1 MNNEIIFNKTD
12 SEITIGKL
20 TADAKNYAKFA
31 FAKST
36 LKICQQEWRFF
47 SNWCQEH
54 QFQSLPCNIETLII
68 YLTELAN
75 QKLKSS
81 TIQKKLYAITK
92 IHSLNN
98 HHLNLKDS
106 NFVLVWNGIKRSLGT
121 SKKGRSPLLIKTL
134 REILSHIPSS
144 NIGIRDRAL
153 INFGWASAMRRS
165 EIVALN
171 WDDITYIEEGMQV
184 IIRKSKTDQY
194 GEGQKIAVLYG
205 NNKTTCPV
213 LNLKKWQEISV
224 SKEAIFTSI
233 NKSNIVGDQRLSD
246 RDIARILKKIMLQCG
261 LDATEFAGHSLRSGF
276 ITTAAKHSVPEH
288 IIMKH
293 SRHKTAQMIQVY
305 TRDSSL
311 VKDNATSMVGL

>member
-1 MNNEIIFNKTD
+1 MNNEIVSRNNV
-12 SEITIGKL
+12 EITIKKL
-20 TADAKNYAKFA
+20 TDDAKNYAKFA

-36 LKICQQEWRFF
+36 IKICQQEWKFF
-47 SNWCQEH
+47 TTWCHQH
-54 QFQSLPCNIETLII
+54 QFQSLPCSIENLTI

-75 QKLKSS
+75 QKLKTS
-81 TIQKKLYAITK
+81 TIQKKLYAINK
-92 IHSLNN
+92 IHTLNN

-106 NFVLVWNGIKRSLGT
+106 NFIMVWNGIKRSLGT
-121 SKKGRSPLLIKTL
+121 AKKGRAPLLIKTL
-134 REILSHIPSS
+134 REILHVIPEN

-165 EIVALN
+165 EIIALN
-171 WDDITYIEEGMQV
+171 WDDITYIEEGMHV
-184 IIRKSKTDQY
+184 LIRKSKTDQY
-194 GEGQKIAVLYG
+194 GEGQKIAILYG
-205 NNKTTCPV
+205 NNKATCPV
-213 LNLKKWQEISV
+213 LNLKKWQDISV
-224 SKEAIFTSI
+224 SKDAIFTSI
-233 NKSNIVGDQRLSD
+233 NKSNIVSDKRLSD
-246 RDIARILKKIMLQCG
+246 FDIARILKKIMLKCG

-293 SRHKTAQMIQVY
+293 SRHKTSQMIQVY